1 MTKYGYTSGFLKDS
15 ISKEDD
21 FEHQATILLKMGIP
35 YDHCFADVFRNNHNK
50 DRYQLRKFLTS
61 TAKEGDILVVPSLTN
76 LYSNIRELCH
86 LMYMVEDTGIIIRS
100 SDMELSDDS
109 DSSDWIIASQLAH
122 LDYVN
127 YLRKKS
133 TLKAIKK
140 KKYQSTLNTGGRNK
154 RIITPQ
160 YLQAYEYLQF
170 HTYNETQ
177 SKFHL
182 SRSTLYRIKK
192 QITNK
197 NQHHTTVQS
206 YDTDRGDNHEIQRI
220 NILD

>member
-1 MTKYGYTSGFLKDS
+1 MTKYGYVSGFLNDS
-15 ISKEDD
+15 INEED
-21 FEHQATILLKMGIP
+21 FKFQATILLNMGIP
-35 YDHCFADVFRNNHNK
+35 YDHCFADVFRSNK
-50 DRYQLRKFLTS
+50 NKERYQLHKFFVNI
-61 TAKEGDILVVPSLTN
+61 AQEGDVLAVPSLTS
-76 LYSNIRELCH
+76 LYSNIRELCC
-86 LMYMVEDTGIIIRS
+86 LMYTVEDTGIIIQS
-100 SDMELSDDS
+100 SDMNLSDNS
-109 DSSDWIIASQLAH
+109 DSSNWILASQLAH

-177 SKFHL
+177 SKSHL
-182 SRSTLYRIKK
+182 SKSTLYRIKK
-192 QITNK
+192 QLTNK
-197 NQHHTTVQS
+197 KQQLHNTVQS
-206 YDTDRGDNHEIQRI
+206 YDANRGDNRET
-220 NILD
+220 

>member
-61 TAKEGDILVVPSLTN
+61 AAKEGDILVVPSLTN

-86 LMYMVEDTGIIIRS
+86 LIYMVEDTGIIIRS

-122 LDYVN
+122 LDYIN

-133 TLKAIKK
+133 IHNAIKK
-140 KKYQSTLNTGGRNK
+140 AKYQAKLNTGGRNK

-160 YLQAYEYLQF
+160 YLQAYKYLQS

-177 SKFHL
+177 KKFHI
-182 SRSTLYRIKK
+182 SKSTIYRIKK
-192 QITNK
+192 QITA
-197 NQHHTTVQS
+197 VQS
-206 YDTDRGDNHEIQRI
+206 YHASNRGDYNAK
-220 NILD
+220 

>member
-1 MTKYGYTSGFLKDS
+1 MTKYGYVSGFLKNS
-15 ISKEDD
+15 IRQEYD
-21 FEHQATILLKMGIP
+21 FKYQATILLNMGIP
-35 YDHCFADVFRNNHNK
+35 YDHCFADVFRSNK
-50 DRYQLRKFLTS
+50 NRERYQLHKFLTNI
-61 TAKEGDILVVPSLTN
+61 AQEGDILAVPSLTS
-76 LYSNIRELCH
+76 LYSNIRELCC
-86 LMYMVEDTGIIIRS
+86 LMYTVEDTGIIIQS
-100 SDMELSDDS
+100 SDMNLSDNS
-109 DSSDWIIASQLAH
+109 DSSNWILASQLAH

-197 NQHHTTVQS
+197 N
-206 YDTDRGDNHEIQRI
+206 
-220 NILD
+220 